1 MNANIYDEGGN
12 RIQDNKSVE
21 TGHQDTMSPTA
32 EHSGSDGSS
41 PAPPFTSFFYEAIFL
56 GIICIA
62 QLTTQVA
69 LGQTLNLVHVI
80 GNHFGLSNPGQLSW
94 LIAGYSLT
102 VGTFIL
108 IAGRLGDLFGY
119 KKILLY
125 GFAWF
130 SLWTLVAGLSCYSN
144 HVLFVFAR
152 VLQGNNLFGLQMR
165 H

>member
-1 MNANIYDEGGN
+1 MNTNIYDEGAI
-12 RIQDNKSVE
+12 RVQDNKRVE
-21 TGHQDTMSPTA
+21 TGHQDTMPPTA
-32 EHSGSDGSS
+32 ERSGSDGSS
-41 PAPPFTSFFYEAIFL
+41 PAPPFSSVFYEANFL
-56 GIICIA
+56 GIKCMA

-102 VGTFIL
+102 VGTSIL

-119 KKILLY
+119 RKILLY

-144 HVLFVFAR
+144 YVLFVVVR